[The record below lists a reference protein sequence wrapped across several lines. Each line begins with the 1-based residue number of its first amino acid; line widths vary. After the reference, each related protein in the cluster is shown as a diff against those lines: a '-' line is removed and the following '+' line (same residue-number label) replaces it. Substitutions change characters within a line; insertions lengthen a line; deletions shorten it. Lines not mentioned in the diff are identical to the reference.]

1 MSKEEIAARLKAA
14 RLRSG
19 MNQDEVAKA
28 IGSTYQKV
36 SSFETGRTRV
46 DVDTLVKLCELYGA
60 DINYIAGVKD
70 DRGELDNYLE
80 MLHKDP
86 KYRVLLDSSA
96 KLDKEALDK
105 LVAFIETLTP
115 EE

>member
-1 MSKEEIAARLKAA
+1 MSKEEIAKRLKEA

-28 IGSTYQKV
+28 IGSTFQKI

-60 DINYIAGVKD
+60 DINYIAGVKERNEID
-70 DRGELDNYLE
+70 DYLE
-80 MLHKDP
+80 ILHKDP
-86 KYRVLLDSSA
+86 KYKVLLSSSA
-96 KLDKEALDK
+96 KLDKDALDK
-105 LVAFIETLTP
+105 LVDFIKTLTP